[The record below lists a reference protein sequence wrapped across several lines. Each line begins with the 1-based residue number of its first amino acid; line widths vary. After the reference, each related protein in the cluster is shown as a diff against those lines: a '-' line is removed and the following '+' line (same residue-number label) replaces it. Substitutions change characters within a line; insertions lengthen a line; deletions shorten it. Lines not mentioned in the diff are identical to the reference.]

1 MRPTKEAG
9 VTVSGSYERHQ
20 PLLRFTAAGTH
31 GAPCR
36 RWTTALCRGKQED
49 VTRWKPARSP
59 IGTGTATEEENIRK
73 RQKQQQVSRLRDKE
87 IIYPLVQLLVL
98 VLVSSELP
106 SGLLVSNP
114 LHPHIAAAMMSKS
127 ALLKVILLGDGGVG
141 KSSLMNRYVT
151 NKFDSHLFHTI
162 GVEFLN
168 RELEV
173 DGRRVT
179 LQIWD
184 TAGQERF
191 RSLRTPFYRGS
202 DCCLLTFSLDDGQS
216 FQNLSNWKK
225 EFAFYADVKDPDS
238 FPFVVL
244 GNKLDVPERQVSGDE
259 ARRWCRENGG
269 HPYFE
274 TSAKDAT
281 NVASAFEEAVRRILA
296 SEDRDD
302 HLIQTDTVNLVPE
315 RRNRWVEFTQDK
327 ISNQEL
333 CVERLCWLRARGHH
347 SRATFTSRRPKS
359 TGREEEEEE
368 EALRKPRYRT

>member
-1 MRPTKEAG
+1 MT
-9 VTVSGSYERHQ
+9 
-20 PLLRFTAAGTH
+20 FF
-31 GAPCR
+31 
-36 RWTTALCRGKQED
+36 LCRSNCFLH
-49 VTRWKPARSP
+49 RSAVP
-59 IGTGTATEEENIRK
+59 C
-73 RQKQQQVSRLRDKE
+73 
-87 IIYPLVQLLVL
+87 
-98 VLVSSELP
+98 
-106 SGLLVSNP
+106 GLLAQSSQSKAP
-114 LHPHIAAAMMSKS
+114 GFMMSKS

-168 RELEV
+168 KELEV

-216 FQNLSNWKK
+216 FQNLANWKK
-225 EFAFYADVKDPDS
+225 EFTYYADIKDPDS

-244 GNKLDVPERQVSGDE
+244 GNKLDIPERQVSGED
-259 ARRWCRENGG
+259 ARKWCRENGG

-281 NVASAFEEAVRRILA
+281 NVASAFEEAVRRIQMTD
-296 SEDRDD
+296 DRDG
-302 HLIQTDTVNLVPE
+302 HLISTDTNTVDLQ
-315 RRNRWVEFTQDK
+315 R
-327 ISNQEL
+327 
-333 CVERLCWLRARGHH
+333 
-347 SRATFTSRRPKS
+347 KS
-359 TGREEEEEE
+359 Q
-368 EALRKPRYRT
+368 AQNSCC

>member
-1 MRPTKEAG
+1 MRRFDPGTRLVTGG
-9 VTVSGSYERHQ
+9 VTAPAGSYERHPQ
-20 PLLRFTAAGTH
+20 LRGQRAAAGTPQRH
-31 GAPCR
+31 
-36 RWTTALCRGKQED
+36 
-49 VTRWKPARSP
+49 VTGYQQRP
-59 IGTGTATEEENIRK
+59 IGENGRNLTARIQHRLAH
-73 RQKQQQVSRLRDKE
+73 RQAAEV
-87 IIYPLVQLLVL
+87 IGVQTQGSNCFLHRSAVPCGLPAQ
-98 VLVSSELP
+98 SSQSKAP
-106 SGLLVSNP
+106 GF
-114 LHPHIAAAMMSKS
+114 MMSKS

-168 RELEV
+168 KELEV

-216 FQNLSNWKK
+216 FQNLANWKK
-225 EFAFYADVKDPDS
+225 EFTYYADIKDPDS

-244 GNKLDVPERQVSGDE
+244 GNKLDIPERQVSGED
-259 ARRWCRENGG
+259 ARKWCRENGG

-281 NVASAFEEAVRRILA
+281 NVASAFEEAVRRIQMTD
-296 SEDRDD
+296 DRDG
-302 HLIQTDTVNLVPE
+302 HLISTDTNTVDLQ
-315 RRNRWVEFTQDK
+315 R
-327 ISNQEL
+327 
-333 CVERLCWLRARGHH
+333 
-347 SRATFTSRRPKS
+347 KS
-359 TGREEEEEE
+359 Q
-368 EALRKPRYRT
+368 AQNSCC